1 MKVGDK
7 VKERGAKLKKGDV
20 VASDNGTVCLIAWQ
34 DTKTVRM
41 ITTQHS
47 ASMVEVE
54 RRKKGG
60 RGVMEKVMKPAAVV
74 EYNKFMNGVDRIDQQ
89 ISYYPVVSR

>member
-1 MKVGDK
+1 
-7 VKERGAKLKKGDV
+7 
-20 VASDNGTVCLIAWQ
+20 
-34 DTKTVRM
+34 
-41 ITTQHS
+41 
-47 ASMVEVE
+47 MVEVE